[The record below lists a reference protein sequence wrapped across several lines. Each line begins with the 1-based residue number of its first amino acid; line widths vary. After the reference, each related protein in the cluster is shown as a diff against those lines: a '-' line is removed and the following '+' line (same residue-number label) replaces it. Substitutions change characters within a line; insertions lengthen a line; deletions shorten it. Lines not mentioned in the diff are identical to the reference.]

1 MYIKSLAAKNLAEGW
16 ELEEV
21 ELDYNL
27 TLLVGISGAGK
38 TQILKSLDNLKRIIN
53 GEAVEGF
60 EWKVVFELL
69 GGRMYEWRGKFS
81 VEEDYKQSSKER
93 QIKPIEAKVKL
104 PHLLLGNDSV
114 ELIEEYLVNIQSNRV
129 IIERIKEQTLYKGDN
144 MPRLSKDESTLHLFQ
159 EEALFSEIVQYFNY
173 LLFKDQT
180 RKVDHAILSEQE
192 GRLFLLQGGIEAEQ
206 LKITGYN
213 NVFKYSLVAEEV
225 KHLIDSAFMDVFPEI
240 EGISSRIYFTEDNKI
255 LKLRLKLKNSDTW
268 IEQEQISSGMLR
280 FLMLLIDLYLSPDG
294 SIFLIDEIE
303 NSLGINCLDEYIHQ
317 LQHANRNIQI
327 IATSHHPYII
337 NNVPYQQWKIV
348 ERQGSKITAKDAS
361 EYQIGDNFSKQAAFV
376 QLTKVLEDY

>member
-21 ELDYNL
+21 ELDKNL

-38 TQILKSLDNLKRIIN
+38 TQILRSLNNLKTIIN
-53 GEAVEGF
+53 GGAVEGF
-60 EWKVVFELL
+60 EWKVVFEL
-69 GGRMYEWRGKFS
+69 GEGKVYEWRGKFS
-81 VEEDYKQSSKER
+81 MEKDYKPKNGKDKNSNKT
-93 QIKPIEAKVKL
+93 KKNL
-104 PHLLLGNDSV
+104 PPVLFKYDPV
-114 ELIEEYLVNIQSNRV
+114 ELLEEQLID
-129 IIERIKEQTLYKGDN
+129 IINNELLIIRKKEETVYIKNQ
-144 MPRLSKDESTLHLFQ
+144 MPKLSKDESTLHLFQ
-159 EEALFSEIVQYFNY
+159 EEELISEIVQHFNY

-180 RKVDHAILSEQE
+180 RRIDHVILSEQE
-192 GRLFLLQGGIEAEQ
+192 SRLVFHESGIEAEQ

-213 NVFKYSLVAEEV
+213 NVFKYSLVEEEI
-225 KHLIDSAFMDVFPEI
+225 KYLIDTAFIDVFPEI
-240 EGISSRIYFTEDNKI
+240 EGVSSRIYFTKDNKL
-255 LKLRLKLKNSDTW
+255 LKLRIKLKDSDTW

-280 FLMLLIDLYLSPDG
+280 FLMLLIDLHLSPDG

-303 NSLGINCLDEYIHQ
+303 NSLGINCLDEYVHQ

-348 ERQGSKITAKDAS
+348 KREGATISVTDAEELGIGQSRQDAF
-361 EYQIGDNFSKQAAFV
+361 I
-376 QLTKVLEDY
+376 QLNKVLSK